1 LTVRL
6 AYISPSFY
14 VDTDLSI
21 LGEMARHYKVSWYLL
36 WSIWERK
43 YAMEDVVHYC
53 DKHGIDLHFFHYRG
67 RFRHPRNLWL
77 ALRTALTVRRAH
89 PDIIYFE
96 GFSDPYLPFLA
107 RLLLP
112 ADSTIIGMHDGVPHK
127 GPKNGAYRL
136 LNSATFTLFK
146 NFHFFSQNQHRI
158 FLEKYPRKHSFVAGM
173 YTKDFGGGPSPG
185 DRNPGPVTFLFF
197 GSIRYNKGLEFLIQA
212 GNRLAERTSK
222 FRVLIAGE
230 SEEATDFSASLEH
243 PGVFDVRLGVVP
255 NGDIPKLFSESD
267 FLVLPYRDVTQSGP
281 LMIAFRYG
289 LPVIASDLP
298 GFREYILPGE
308 TGFLF
313 EPCNVEA
320 LTGAMEEV
328 LALNERERR
337 EMRSRVLSYAARSFS
352 LDTIVES
359 YRTFFDELV
368 G

>member
-1 LTVRL
+1 
-6 AYISPSFY
+6 
-14 VDTDLSI
+14 
-21 LGEMARHYKVSWYLL
+21 
-36 WSIWERK
+36 
-43 YAMEDVVHYC
+43 
-53 DKHGIDLHFFHYRG
+53 
-67 RFRHPRNLWL
+67 
-77 ALRTALTVRRAH
+77 
-89 PDIIYFE
+89 
-96 GFSDPYLPFLA
+96 
-107 RLLLP
+107 
-112 ADSTIIGMHDGVPHK
+112 MHDGVPHK